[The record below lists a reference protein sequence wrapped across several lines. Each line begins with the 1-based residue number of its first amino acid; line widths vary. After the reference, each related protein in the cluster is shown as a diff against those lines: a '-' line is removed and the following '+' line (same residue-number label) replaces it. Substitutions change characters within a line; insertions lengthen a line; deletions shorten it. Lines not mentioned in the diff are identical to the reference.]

1 MAICTGH
8 CQFLPSRSHGTTL
21 VRPLCH
27 ARCDGQAGHASESG
41 AFLSYAAT
49 TNGAAMEPAP
59 TGTLL
64 LSRFQAMV
72 VPSGWRTRVQ
82 PIRWIIR
89 DGDTRAQRDGDTRA
103 QQDAVL
109 QAGLTA
115 AALVPQVVGLARRGG
130 LVAAAQLVFAH

>member
-1 MAICTGH
+1 MAICTRH

-21 VRPLCH
+21 VKPLCH

-82 PIRWIIR
+82 PIRWI
-89 DGDTRAQRDGDTRA
+89 TRDGDTRA

-115 AALVPQVVGLARRGG
+115 AALVPQVVDLARRGG
-130 LVAAAQLVFAH
+130 LVAAARMLP